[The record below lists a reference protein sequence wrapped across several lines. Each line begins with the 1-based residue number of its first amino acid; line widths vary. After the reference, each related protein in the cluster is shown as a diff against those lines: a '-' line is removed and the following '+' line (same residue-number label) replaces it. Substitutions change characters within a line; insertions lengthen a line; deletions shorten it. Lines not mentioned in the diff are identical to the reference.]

1 MEPYNKSSP
10 DAVRMHK
17 TEGNQANPPTT
28 SYSVRKWT
36 NTLSGVKYPGWRDA
50 VKRHVSATTTC
61 SGWKTSVVHS
71 DAHLFVSFYLNNVAI
86 PQNYREVSED
96 GWVYQ
101 SGGHNPPSLLAND
114 AADADAAGKF
124 YSKARQE
131 LHALQG
137 GEMLGEMGKTAS
149 SVMRITDAMLGQ
161 LFHWKRNIRRARNA
175 GPRRYAAGIS
185 DAYLEWKFGWD
196 PLAKDVRALMNDFK
210 NDYFEST
217 EVRAT
222 GRSVP
227 TSSSNTY
234 TESLS
239 IANYEVTVTSLLECT
254 VRYIAELS
262 LERTGAGGLVE
273 RLGLSPNNF
282 VPTIYNL
289 LPWTYMIDYFS
300 NIGNI
305 VNAVGF
311 PTARIRWCN
320 RTIRNSNITK
330 IYAGANLRA
339 VANPGTRVNY
349 VAVPQ
354 TTTWTTTGFQ
364 RSGVHHPSFPSDVQ
378 FKMPS
383 VFTELGR
390 RQWRNVAAVIANR
403 TWSRNGNLSW

>member
-1 MEPYNKSSP
+1 
-10 DAVRMHK
+10 
-17 TEGNQANPPTT
+17 
-28 SYSVRKWT
+28 
-36 NTLSGVKYPGWRDA
+36 
-50 VKRHVSATTTC
+50 
-61 SGWKTSVVHS
+61 
-71 DAHLFVSFYLNNVAI
+71 
-86 PQNYREVSED
+86 
-96 GWVYQ
+96 
-101 SGGHNPPSLLAND
+101 
-114 AADADAAGKF
+114 
-124 YSKARQE
+124 
-131 LHALQG
+131 
-137 GEMLGEMGKTAS
+137 MLGEMGKTAS